1 MEKTLP
7 EKIILEK
14 IDKRKEKLGLLY
26 SRQQSWNT
34 KQAITLKYLITYSNL
49 RTYINPN
56 NVNLTLHAWLAC
68 M

>member
-26 SRQQSWNT
+26 SRQQS
-34 KQAITLKYLITYSNL
+34 
-49 RTYINPN
+49 
-56 NVNLTLHAWLAC
+56 
-68 M
+68 